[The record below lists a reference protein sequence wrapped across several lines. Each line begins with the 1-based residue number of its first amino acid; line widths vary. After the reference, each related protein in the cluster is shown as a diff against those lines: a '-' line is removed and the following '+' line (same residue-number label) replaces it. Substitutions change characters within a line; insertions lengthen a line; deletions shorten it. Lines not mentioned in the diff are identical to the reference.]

1 MKTLHKVSTPDL
13 DGEISALTIANLL
26 LQIYPSDLEPT
37 FGDIKGFF
45 TQKHKFGYL
54 KSLIKLSLK

>member
-1 MKTLHKVSTPDL
+1 MKNLTIRTKDMKILHTVPVPDL

-26 LQIYPSDLEPT
+26 LQINPSDLEPT

-45 TQKHKFGYL
+45 T
-54 KSLIKLSLK
+54 